1 MGPGLLSALQGP
13 PALRGLGRPAP
24 LSTRFCSAL
33 PISEAWQSGHGR
45 AYPPLRRARP
55 TATRL
60 GWQALPAFGNHV
72 KSRGLPGRS
81 SAGPAPSPPGLGRG
95 SRGRPR
101 LSGFCLHLLGG
112 AGPMTPLLC
121 VSSSICDPP

>member
-1 MGPGLLSALQGP
+1 MGPAL
-13 PALRGLGRPAP
+13 

-33 PISEAWQSGHGR
+33 PISQAWQSGHGQ

-60 GWQALPAFGNHV
+60 GRRALPACGNHA
-72 KSRGLPGRS
+72 KSRGLPGPG
-81 SAGPAPSPPGLGRG
+81 AAQVVPPPPGLGRG

-101 LSGFCLHLLGG
+101 LSGFCLHLLGSTG
-112 AGPMTPLLC
+112 RMTPLLC